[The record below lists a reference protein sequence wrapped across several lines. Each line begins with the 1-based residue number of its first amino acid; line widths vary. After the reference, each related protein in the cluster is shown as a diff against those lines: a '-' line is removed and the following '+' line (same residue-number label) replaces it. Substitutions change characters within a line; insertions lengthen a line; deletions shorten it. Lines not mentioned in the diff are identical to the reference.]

1 MKFYSNGKLLI
12 TGEYFILNGALS
24 LAVPTVYGQYLEIN
38 DNDSNIINWTSYNKN
53 EEIWFKCELDKNSLK
68 VKYSSSKEV
77 SEIIK
82 ELISFIREK
91 ETNFLKLNG
100 STINTQLTF
109 DKNWG
114 LGSSS
119 TLISNIS
126 KLSGVDPY
134 ELNNKFFNGSGYDI
148 ACAESNRSL
157 LYRLYDGKREIKK
170 IHFNPSFKDKL
181 YFVYLNK
188 KQNSLDEIIDFKEK
202 VNSKIG
208 ISEISEI
215 TRKIIICKD
224 QLEFNKL
231 IREHENIISKLISKE
246 KIKDKLFNDF
256 NGEIKSLGA
265 WGGDFILASSN
276 ESETK
281 KYFQNK
287 GFNFIFKFD
296 EVILN

>member
-12 TGEYFILNGALS
+12 TGEYFVLNGALS
-24 LAVPTVYGQYLEIN
+24 LALPTVYGQYLEIN
-38 DNDSNIINWTSYNKN
+38 DNDSNIINWKSYNNDK
-53 EEIWFKCELDKNSLK
+53 EIWFECEMDKDNLDILDC
-68 VKYSSSKEV
+68 SSKEI
-77 SEIIK
+77 SKIIK
-82 ELISFIREK
+82 ELISYIREK

-119 TLISNIS
+119 TLINNIS

-134 ELNNKFFNGSGYDI
+134 ELNDKFFNGSGYDI
-148 ACAESNRSL
+148 ACAESKSSL
-157 LYRLYDGKREIKK
+157 LYRLYDDKKEITK
-170 IHFNPSFKDKL
+170 IDFNPPFKDKL

-215 TRKIIICKD
+215 TKRIILCKD
-224 QLEFNKL
+224 QSEFNSL

-246 KIKDKLFNDF
+246 KIKDKLFDDF

-281 KYFQNK
+281 KYFKNK
-287 GFNFIFKFD
+287 GFNFIFEFD
-296 EVILN
+296 KLILN

>member
-1 MKFYSNGKLLI
+1 MKFYSNGKILI
-12 TGEYFILNGALS
+12 TGEYFVLNGALS
-24 LAVPTVYGQYLEIN
+24 LAVPTVYGQYLEIS
-38 DNDSNIINWTSYNKN
+38 DNNSNIINWTSYNKN
-53 EEIWFKCELDKNSLK
+53 KQIWFKCELDKDSLK

-91 ETNFLKLNG
+91 ESNFLKSNG
-100 STINTQLTF
+100 SIINTELTF
-109 DKNWG
+109 DKDWG

-119 TLISNIS
+119 TLINNIS

-134 ELNNKFFNGSGYDI
+134 ELNDKFFNGSGYDI
-148 ACAESNRSL
+148 ACAESNSSL
-157 LYRLYDGKREIKK
+157 LYRLYDDTKEITK
-170 IHFNPSFKDKL
+170 IDFNPSFKDKL

-215 TRKIIICKD
+215 TKRIIICKD
-224 QLEFNKL
+224 QSEFNKL
-231 IREHENIISKLISKE
+231 IREHENIISKLISKD

-281 KYFQNK
+281 KYFKNK
-287 GFNFIFKFD
+287 GFNLIFEFD
-296 EVILN
+296 KVILN

>member
-1 MKFYSNGKLLI
+1 MKFYSNGKILI
-12 TGEYFILNGALS
+12 TGEYFVLNGALS

-38 DNDSNIINWTSYNKN
+38 YNDSNIINWTSYNNNK
-53 EEIWFKCELDKNSLK
+53 EIWFKCELDKDSLK
-68 VKYSSSKEV
+68 VRYSSSKEV

-91 ETNFLKLNG
+91 ESNFLKSNG
-100 STINTQLTF
+100 SIINTELTF
-109 DKNWG
+109 DKDWG

-119 TLISNIS
+119 TLINNIS

-134 ELNNKFFNGSGYDI
+134 ELNDKFFNGSGYDI
-148 ACAESNRSL
+148 ACAESNSSL
-157 LYRLYDGKREIKK
+157 LYRLYDDKKEITK
-170 IHFNPSFKDKL
+170 IDFNPSFKDKL

-215 TRKIIICKD
+215 TKRIIICKD
-224 QLEFNKL
+224 QSEFNKL
-231 IREHENIISKLISKE
+231 IREHENIISELISKD

-276 ESETK
+276 EFETK
-281 KYFQNK
+281 KYFKNK
-287 GFNFIFKFD
+287 GFNFIFEFD
-296 EVILN
+296 KLILN

>member
-12 TGEYFILNGALS
+12 TGEYFVLNGALS
-24 LAVPTVYGQYLEIN
+24 LALPTVYGQYLEIN
-38 DNDSNIINWTSYNKN
+38 ENDSNIINWTSYNYDK
-53 EEIWFKCELDKNSLK
+53 EIWFKCEIDKDNLDIL
-68 VKYSSSKEV
+68 YSSSKEI
-77 SEIIK
+77 SIIIK
-82 ELISFIREK
+82 DLISYIREK

-119 TLISNIS
+119 TLINNIS

-134 ELNNKFFNGSGYDI
+134 ELNDKFLNGSGYDI
-148 ACAESNRSL
+148 ACAESNSSL
-157 LYRLYDGKREIKK
+157 LYRLYDDKKEITK
-170 IHFNPSFKDKL
+170 IDFNPPFKDKL

-215 TRKIIICKD
+215 TKRISICKD
-224 QLEFNKL
+224 QSEFNKL
-231 IREHENIISKLISKE
+231 IREHENIISKLISKD
-246 KIKDKLFNDF
+246 KIKDQLFNDF

-281 KYFQNK
+281 KYFKNK
-287 GFNFIFKFD
+287 GFNFIFEFNK
-296 EVILN
+296 VILN

>member
-12 TGEYFILNGALS
+12 TGEYFVLNGALS
-24 LAVPTVYGQYLEIN
+24 LALPTVYGQYLEIN
-38 DNDSNIINWTSYNKN
+38 YNDSNIIKWTSYNNNK
-53 EEIWFKCELDKNSLK
+53 EIWFKCEIDKDNLDIL
-68 VKYSSSKEV
+68 YSSSKEI
-77 SEIIK
+77 SRIIK
-82 ELISFIREK
+82 ELISYIREK
-91 ETNFLKLNG
+91 ETNFLKSNG

-188 KQNSLDEIIDFKEK
+188 KQNSLNEIINFKER
-202 VNSKIG
+202 VNSEIG

-215 TRKIIICKD
+215 TKRIIICKD
-224 QLEFNKL
+224 QSEFNKL
-231 IREHENIISKLISKE
+231 IREHENIISKLISKK
-246 KIKDKLFNDF
+246 KIKDKIFNDF
-256 NGEIKSLGA
+256 NGEVKSLGA

-281 KYFQNK
+281 KYFRNK
-287 GFNFIFKFD
+287 GFNFIFEFD
-296 EVILN
+296 KVILN

>member
-1 MKFYSNGKLLI
+1 M
-12 TGEYFILNGALS
+12 
-24 LAVPTVYGQYLEIN
+24 EI
-38 DNDSNIINWTSYNKN
+38 
-53 EEIWFKCELDKNSLK
+53 
-68 VKYSSSKEV
+68 
-77 SEIIK
+77 
-82 ELISFIREK
+82 
-91 ETNFLKLNG
+91 NFLKSNG
-100 STINTQLTF
+100 STINTRLTF
-109 DKNWG
+109 NKNWG

-119 TLISNIS
+119 TLINNIS

-134 ELNNKFFNGSGYDI
+134 ELNDKFFNGSGYDI
-148 ACAESNRSL
+148 ACAESNSSL
-157 LYRLYDGKREIKK
+157 LYRLYDDKKEIKK

-215 TRKIIICKD
+215 TKRIIICKD
-224 QLEFNKL
+224 QSEFNKL

-281 KYFQNK
+281 KYFKNK
-287 GFNFIFKFD
+287 GFNFIFEFD

>member
-12 TGEYFILNGALS
+12 TGEYFVLNGALS
-24 LAVPTVYGQYLEIN
+24 LALPTVYGQYLEIN
-38 DNDSNIINWTSYNKN
+38 DNDSNIINWTSYNNDK
-53 EEIWFKCELDKNSLK
+53 EIWFKCEMDKDNLDILD
-68 VKYSSSKEV
+68 SSSKEI
-77 SEIIK
+77 SKIIK
-82 ELISFIREK
+82 ELISYIREK
-91 ETNFLKLNG
+91 ETNFLKSNG

-119 TLISNIS
+119 TLINNIS
-126 KLSGVDPY
+126 KLSGVDTY

-148 ACAESNRSL
+148 ACAESNSSL
-157 LYRLYDGKREIKK
+157 LYRLYDDKKEIKK

-215 TRKIIICKD
+215 TKRIIICKD
-224 QLEFNKL
+224 QSEFNKL
-231 IREHENIISKLISKE
+231 IREHENIISKIISKE

-281 KYFQNK
+281 KYFKNK
-287 GFNFIFKFD
+287 GFNFIFEFD

>member
-12 TGEYFILNGALS
+12 TGEYFVLNGALS
-24 LAVPTVYGQYLEIN
+24 LALPTVYGQHLEIN
-38 DNDSNIINWTSYNKN
+38 DNDSNIINWTSYNNDK
-53 EEIWFKCELDKNSLK
+53 EIWFKCEIDKDNLDILD
-68 VKYSSSKEV
+68 SSSKEI
-77 SEIIK
+77 SRIIK
-82 ELISFIREK
+82 ELISYIREK
-91 ETNFLKLNG
+91 ETNFLIWIGAIVNP
-100 STINTQLTF
+100 QLTF

-119 TLISNIS
+119 TLINNIS

-134 ELNNKFFNGSGYDI
+134 ELNDKFFNGSGYDI
-148 ACAESNRSL
+148 ACAESNSSL
-157 LYRLYDGKREIKK
+157 LYRLYDDKKEITK
-170 IHFNPSFKDKL
+170 IDFNPSFKDKL

-188 KQNSLDEIIDFKEK
+188 KQNSLDEIMDFKEK

-208 ISEISEI
+208 VSEISEI
-215 TRKIIICKD
+215 TKRIIICKD
-224 QLEFNKL
+224 QSEFNKL
-231 IREHENIISKLISKE
+231 IREHENIISELISKD

-281 KYFQNK
+281 KYFKNK
-287 GFNFIFKFD
+287 GFNFIFEFD
-296 EVILN
+296 KVVLN

>member
-12 TGEYFILNGALS
+12 TGEYFVLKGALS
-24 LAVPTVYGQYLEIN
+24 LALPTVYGQYLEIN
-38 DNDSNIINWTSYNKN
+38 YNDSNIINWTSYNNDK
-53 EEIWFKCELDKNSLK
+53 EIWFKCEIDKDNLDIL
-68 VKYSSSKEV
+68 YSSSKEI
-77 SEIIK
+77 SRIIK
-82 ELISFIREK
+82 ELISYIREK
-91 ETNFLKLNG
+91 EINFLKSNG
-100 STINTQLTF
+100 STINTRLTF
-109 DKNWG
+109 NKNWG

-119 TLISNIS
+119 TLINNIS

-134 ELNNKFFNGSGYDI
+134 ELNDKFFNGSGYDI
-148 ACAESNRSL
+148 ACADSNRSL
-157 LYRLYDGKREIKK
+157 LYRLYNDKKEIKK

-215 TRKIIICKD
+215 TKRIIICKD
-224 QLEFNKL
+224 QSEFNKL

-265 WGGDFILASSN
+265 WGGDFILVSSN

-281 KYFQNK
+281 KYFKNK
-287 GFNFIFKFD
+287 GFNFIFEFD